1 LINNIARKF
10 FVVYCDRYK
19 LTLGGEKMTK
29 KLKLPLM
36 GAALALV
43 LAALA
48 QLGNPFNL
56 GFCTA

>member
-1 LINNIARKF
+1 
-10 FVVYCDRYK
+10 
-19 LTLGGEKMTK
+19 MTK